1 MDYEKYVST
10 KVKQVEFSTIRHFFN
25 LVYQMPD
32 AISLCIG
39 EPDFSTP
46 LHIRESAKVALD
58 SYNLGYT
65 PNPGLP
71 ELRKAISEYLEVR
84 FRLKYRPDT
93 EIIVT
98 IGASE
103 AIDIALRTIINPG
116 DEVLIPV
123 PSFIA
128 YKPCTQLAGGVPV
141 FVPTYF
147 EDEFKL
153 KKDVL
158 EKYITKNTKALILP
172 YPNNPTG
179 AVLTK
184 KDLEEIAEVV
194 EKYDLLVISDEVYA
208 ELTYEQDHIPFA
220 AITGMRERT
229 ITINGFSKSFSMTG
243 WRLGFIAAPGGLA
256 REILK
261 VHQYSV
267 TCASTI
273 SQFAGIEALK
283 HGKKDVEEM
292 RREYDRKRKFLFNSL
307 INLGFDCIEPKGAFY
322 IFPSIK
328 KFGISDTEFAERLL
342 KEEKVAVVPGS
353 AFGDGGEGFI
363 RIAYST
369 SMENLKEAIIRIE
382 KFINGLK

>member
-84 FRLKYRPDT
+84 FGLKYRPDT

-128 YKPCTQLAGGVPV
+128 YKPCTQLAEGVPV

-220 AITGMRERT
+220 AIMGMRERT

-292 RREYDRKRKFLFNSL
+292 RGEYDRRRKFLFNSL

-342 KEEKVAVVPGS
+342 KEEKLAVVPGS

-369 SMENLKEAIIRIE
+369 SMENLKEAVIRIE

>member
-1 MDYEKYVST
+1 MNYEKYVST

-39 EPDFSTP
+39 EPDFATP
-46 LHIRESAKVALD
+46 LHIREAAKVALD
-58 SYNLGYT
+58 RYNLGYT

-71 ELRKAISEYLEVR
+71 ELRKAISEYLEER
-84 FRLKYRPDT
+84 FGLKYRPDT

-128 YKPCTQLAGGVPV
+128 YKPCTQLAGGVPI

-194 EKYDLLVISDEVYA
+194 EKYDLLVISDEIYA
-208 ELTYEQDHIPFA
+208 ELSYEQDHIPFA
-220 AITGMRERT
+220 AIEGMRERT

-256 REILK
+256 QEILK

-267 TCASTI
+267 TCASSL

-292 RREYDRKRKFLFNSL
+292 RREYDRRRRFLFNSL
-307 INLGFDCIEPKGAFY
+307 INLGFDCFEPKGAFY

-328 KFGISDTEFAERLL
+328 KFGISDPEFAERLL

-369 SMENLKEAIIRIE
+369 SMENLKEAVIRIK